1 MLPNQKALEHDISV
15 STGRLPIDEWI
26 HYLEHG
32 DKHIEGSGWGAIK
45 MQNIQYVPSSLL
57 PQ

>member
-1 MLPNQKALEHDISV
+1 MLLNQKTLEHDISV

-45 MQNIQYVPSSLL
+45 MQNTQFVPSSLL